1 MPSPSSSRRSCSAGS
16 SSRGVNPERC
26 STGQKRLP
34 GLAKWRPVAAEY
46 SPGLIPQN
54 STSRP
59 GAITSGTSLPAAAAS
74 AAGEGRSSFGS
85 VMALRTIA
93 RAARPGRGSV
103 DCSGRSARGGRM
115 TARTLDGRAVAAQ
128 IQQELADEVERLASV
143 GARPGL
149 AAVLVGD
156 DEASHIYVGA
166 KQRAAAST
174 GIDSR
179 RVSLPANASQGQVLD
194 AVAVQEAIDPAKDVD
209 GLHPWNEGRL
219 LRGDPV
225 FAPCTPAGIV
235 ELLRRERVAVE
246 GSHVVIVGRGLLVGR
261 PLAVLLSAKAA
272 GANATVTI
280 CHTGTRKLSGFT
292 READVL
298 VAAAGRPAM
307 IGPDM
312 VRKGAAGVDGALVG
326 DVAPEV
332 AEVAGA
338 FTPVPGGVGPM
349 TVAMLLANT
358 VRAARGAA

>member
-1 MPSPSSSRRSCSAGS
+1 MPARILDG
-16 SSRGVNPERC
+16 
-26 STGQKRLP
+26 K
-34 GLAKWRPVAAEY
+34 
-46 SPGLIPQN
+46 
-54 STSRP
+54 
-59 GAITSGTSLPAAAAS
+59 AAAAQ
-74 AAGEGRSSFGS
+74 
-85 VMALRTIA
+85 I
-93 RAARPGRGSV
+93 RA
-103 DCSGRSARGGRM
+103 
-115 TARTLDGRAVAAQ
+115 
-128 IQQELADEVERLASV
+128 ELAEEIERLAAA
-143 GARPGL
+143 GRRPGL

-166 KQRAAAST
+166 KQRAAANA

-179 RVSLPANASQGQVLD
+179 RVSLPADSSQAQVLD
-194 AVAVQEAIDPAKDVD
+194 AVAELNADPAVHGIIVQLPLPDGLDPVAVQEAIDPAKDVD

-219 LRGDPV
+219 LRGDPA

-235 ELLRRERVAVE
+235 ELLRRERVPVE

-280 CHTGTRKLSGFT
+280 CHTGTRGLSGFT
-292 READVL
+292 RQADVL

-312 VRKGAAGVDGALVG
+312 VRPGATVVDVGNHRVDGVLVG

-338 FTPVPGGVGPM
+338 YTPVPGGVGPM

-358 VRAARGAA
+358 VRAAGGTT

>member
-1 MPSPSSSRRSCSAGS
+1 MP
-16 SSRGVNPERC
+16 
-26 STGQKRLP
+26 
-34 GLAKWRPVAAEY
+34 
-46 SPGLIPQN
+46 
-54 STSRP
+54 
-59 GAITSGTSLPAAAAS
+59 
-74 AAGEGRSSFGS
+74 
-85 VMALRTIA
+85 A
-93 RAARPGRGSV
+93 RI
-103 DCSGRSARGGRM
+103 
-115 TARTLDGRAVAAQ
+115 LDGRAAATQ
-128 IQQELADEVERLASV
+128 IRAELAEEIERLAAA
-143 GARPGL
+143 GRRPGL

-179 RVSLPANASQGQVLD
+179 RVSLPADASQGQVLD
-194 AVAVQEAIDPAKDVD
+194 AVAELNADPAVHGIIVQLPLPDGLDPVAVQEAIDPAKDVD

-307 IGPDM
+307 IGPGM
-312 VRKGAAGVDGALVG
+312 VRPGAAVVDVGNHRVDGALVG

-358 VRAARGAA
+358 VRAARGAT

>member
-1 MPSPSSSRRSCSAGS
+1 MP
-16 SSRGVNPERC
+16 
-26 STGQKRLP
+26 
-34 GLAKWRPVAAEY
+34 
-46 SPGLIPQN
+46 
-54 STSRP
+54 
-59 GAITSGTSLPAAAAS
+59 
-74 AAGEGRSSFGS
+74 
-85 VMALRTIA
+85 A
-93 RAARPGRGSV
+93 RI
-103 DCSGRSARGGRM
+103 
-115 TARTLDGRAVAAQ
+115 LDGRAAATQ
-128 IQQELADEVERLASV
+128 IRAELAEEIERLAAA
-143 GARPGL
+143 GRRPGL

-179 RVSLPANASQGQVLD
+179 RVSLPADASQGQVLD
-194 AVAVQEAIDPAKDVD
+194 AVAELNANPAVHGIIVQLPLPDGLDPVAVQEAIDPAKDVD

-307 IGPDM
+307 IGPAM
-312 VRKGAAGVDGALVG
+312 VRPGAAVVDVGNHRVDGALVG

-358 VRAARGAA
+358 VRAARGAT